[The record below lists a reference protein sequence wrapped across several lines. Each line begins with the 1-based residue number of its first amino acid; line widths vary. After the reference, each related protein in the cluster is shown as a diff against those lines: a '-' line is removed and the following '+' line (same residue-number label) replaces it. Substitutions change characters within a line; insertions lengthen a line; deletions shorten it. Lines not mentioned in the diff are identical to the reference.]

1 MQNNNQNAIAVTG
14 SNGTYTVDPEQVGD
28 NKMYDMESIGDGTTV
43 GTGIELKVKRSC
55 GRKLLVSGDTGSGR
69 LQQVDSSG

>member
-1 MQNNNQNAIAVTG
+1 MQTIIRMQSQLQG

-43 GTGIELKVKRSC
+43 GTGMN
-55 GRKLLVSGDTGSGR
+55 
-69 LQQVDSSG
+69 